1 MKETNSGAKQRVMRS
16 KVQVGQ
22 RYHQVGLPT
31 FVWQV
36 ASIYRDAQGLE
47 HATLTNEARRRD
59 RKTLSTA
66 ALQDRSRFR
75 LI

>member
-1 MKETNSGAKQRVMRS
+1 MTRS

-22 RYHQVGLPT
+22 RYHQVGLT
-31 FVWQV
+31 SSVWLV
-36 ASIYRDAQGLE
+36 ASLYRDAQGLE
-47 HATLTNEARRRD
+47 HATLTNEVRRRD

-75 LI
+75 LV